1 MDRSLSK
8 YSKIDIIMA
17 TINKKKKNEI
27 DSSQISR
34 DLDLLLKMRH
44 PELKAWCLANNLR
57 DK

>member
-17 TINKKKKNEI
+17 TINKKKNEI

-34 DLDLLLKMRH
+34 DLDLLLKIRH